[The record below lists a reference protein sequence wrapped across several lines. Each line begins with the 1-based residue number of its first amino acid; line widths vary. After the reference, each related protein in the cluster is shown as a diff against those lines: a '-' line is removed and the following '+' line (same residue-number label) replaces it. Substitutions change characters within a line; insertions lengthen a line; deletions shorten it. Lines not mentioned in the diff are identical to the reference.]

1 MDFNFYDCIKF
12 WTQNPFHTNGEMF
25 YGRLPEMNGF
35 DGCN

>member
-12 WTQNPFHTNGEMF
+12 WNPFHTNCEMF

-35 DGCN
+35 DSCN